1 MNSWG
6 YLDESTTHG
15 VLCSSSSLV
24 VSCWVVVEGHD
35 TFSPV
40 ELNHHVG
47 EQVCVIF
54 WSREIVV
61 GLYQGIGEGINTGE
75 VIAHLLRRV
84 VVNIAKGFD
93 IGQPLDVVAVVG

>member
-1 MNSWG
+1 M
-6 YLDESTTHG
+6 
-15 VLCSSSSLV
+15 
-24 VSCWVVVEGHD
+24 
-35 TFSPV
+35 
-40 ELNHHVG
+40 
-47 EQVCVIF
+47 
-54 WSREIVV
+54 